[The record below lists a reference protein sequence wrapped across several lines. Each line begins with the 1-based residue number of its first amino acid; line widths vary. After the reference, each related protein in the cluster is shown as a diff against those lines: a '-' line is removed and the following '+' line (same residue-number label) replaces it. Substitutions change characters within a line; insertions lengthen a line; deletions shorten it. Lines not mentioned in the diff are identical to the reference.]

1 MKINVRTAKK
11 ADIAKIAAIEKAVFP
26 AEEALSEDT
35 FEWCFASFPDGF
47 AVAETAAADSDAPD
61 KVEIAAAIV
70 CRPTALR
77 LVTDEIYERK
87 EIGRGDTF
95 AIMTFVVAP
104 HLQRQGLGDKMLEA
118 SLALFRE
125 KGAKNFSLAC
135 KEHLKA
141 FYGRHGFR
149 AAGISRLTLG
159 GAVWHDMYLTL

>member
-1 MKINVRTAKK
+1 MKINVRMAKE
-11 ADIAKIAAIEKAVFP
+11 ADTAKIAAIEKAVFSP
-26 AEEALSEDT
+26 EEALSEET
-35 FEWCFASFPDGF
+35 FRWCFASFPEGF
-47 AVAETAAADSDAPD
+47 AVAEPAAAAAESAD
-61 KVEIAAAIV
+61 IAAAIV
-70 CRPTALR
+70 CRPTAMR

-87 EIGRGDTF
+87 EMSKGDTF
-95 AIMTFVVAP
+95 AIMTFIVAP

-149 AAGISRLTLG
+149 EAGLSRLTLG